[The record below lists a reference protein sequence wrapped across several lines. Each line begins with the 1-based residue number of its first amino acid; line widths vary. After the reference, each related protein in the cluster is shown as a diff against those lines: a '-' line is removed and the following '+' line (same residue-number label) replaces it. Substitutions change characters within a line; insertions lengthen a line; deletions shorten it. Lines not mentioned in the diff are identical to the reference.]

1 MAFRRYTPDELEP
14 TEEELALAR
23 TLGEGGATEQ
33 AIGSTVGS
41 LAGTALGALGLF
53 GGPAVGAATM
63 GLGNQIGSQ
72 VGQFAG
78 SQVAEGKLKS
88 AEDSL
93 LKKQREREKKINAYQ
108 LRLDALNALLAK
120 G

>member
-14 TEEELALAR
+14 TDEELALAR
-23 TLGEGGATEQ
+23 TLGEGGANEQ
-33 AIGSTVGS
+33 AIGSAVGS
-41 LAGTALGALGLF
+41 LAGTALGALGLL

-63 GLGNQIGSQ
+63 GLGNQLGSQ
-72 VGQFAG
+72 AGQLIG
-78 SQVAEGKLKS
+78 NKVAEGKLKS
-88 AEDSL
+88 AEDGL
-93 LKKQREREKKINAYQ
+93 LNKQREREKRVNAYQ